1 MLARRRRPCAS
12 SSASLTTAFFLLLA
26 TASCLL
32 AAIPTA
38 ASLPPPPLAPQPQP
52 VFHTRNHRRRN
63 DDRHLQH
70 NFQLPL
76 LRTSLAPSSSAFPTP
91 AVATIESSIHKAL
104 DSIAEADVSF
114 SIPHDDAQQ
123 RPRWNT
129 TNGKPTRLIA
139 HRGERAFSLPE
150 HTLPAYHMAV
160 WERADYIEPDLV
172 LTKDGHLVI
181 HHDLT
186 LKTTTDISSH
196 AEFASL
202 KRNATILD
210 PTHNGGD
217 LYITNDWF
225 IADLTLAQLRTLTL
239 NLPTNG
245 ESSSS
250 SSSYSSWSPSDDDET
265 DISMRVP
272 YFDHI
277 FPIPTFQEYLDLVRN
292 DSIRTGRGVG
302 VVPELKYPSWHNE
315 RFGEAHYM
323 EDKILRVLCQNGYL
337 EKTGERYSVVND
349 GAVERGHLAVQSAE
363 DGAARYLREKSDVYT
378 VLLVFRNA
386 EVLTPQGLDDAA
398 TFASALGIRKEL
410 YLVTASQLF
419 QTLYNRSLS
428 PHTAGRAHAFGGLL
442 PPSALSSEIKK
453 RGMEQMPFT
462 FYSSYDQRMVG
473 ADPGDTRVARRARE
487 LAYFMQ
493 LGVDAMFVENVAE
506 AVLVREVFGLCVGE
520 QELGNGVGGEEV
532 CGAGVGMEER
542 RKELGAAWMWGR
554 RWGGAA

>member
-1 MLARRRRPCAS
+1 MLARRRRHPCAS
-12 SSASLTTAFFLLLA
+12 SSSSLTTALFLLLA
-26 TASCLL
+26 TTSCLL

-38 ASLPPPPLAPQPQP
+38 ASLPPPPPLPAQPQP

-63 DDRHLQH
+63 DDRHVQH

-76 LRTSLAPSSSAFPTP
+76 LRTSLVPPSAASPTP
-91 AVATIESSIHKAL
+91 GVETIASIIHNEV
-104 DSIAEADVSF
+104 DIAEPGVSF
-114 SIPHDDAQQ
+114 SIPHDNAQL

-186 LKTTTDISSH
+186 LKTTTDIASH
-196 AEFASL
+196 TEFASL
-202 KRNATILD
+202 KRNATIVD

-245 ESSSS
+245 NSFS
-250 SSSYSSWSPSDDDET
+250 SSSYLSSSDDDET

-272 YFDHI
+272 FFDHI

-292 DSIRTGRGVG
+292 DSMRTGRGVG
-302 VVPELKYPSWHNE
+302 VVPELKNPAWHNE

-323 EDKILRVLCQNGYL
+323 EDKVLHVLCQNGYL
-337 EKTGERYSVVND
+337 EKTGERYSVVVND
-349 GAVERGHLAVQSAE
+349 SAVKRGHLAVQSAE

-419 QTLYNRSLS
+419 ETLYNRSLS
-428 PHTAGRAHAFGGLL
+428 PYTAGRAHAFGGLL

-487 LAYFMQ
+487 LAYFMR

-520 QELGNGVGGEEV
+520 QELGSGVGGEEV
-532 CGAGVGMEER
+532 CGGGVAMEEQ